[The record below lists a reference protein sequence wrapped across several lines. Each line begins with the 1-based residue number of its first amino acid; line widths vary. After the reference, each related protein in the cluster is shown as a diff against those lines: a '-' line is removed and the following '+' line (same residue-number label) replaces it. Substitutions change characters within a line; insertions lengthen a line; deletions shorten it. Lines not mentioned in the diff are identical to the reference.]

1 MARSSN
7 YSPSRHGRGWSSG
20 KPGNAAVNFLNNPN
34 VSNDAK
40 IEYIRNNGATPP
52 SGMLEGGVM
61 GIAYDVDRMARD
73 FIEEDPQVSSR
84 EQRRIDAARER
95 EEEEPESLRGQT
107 TTHYLI
113 NFCAT
118 GFGYNLRRALSQLS
132 EIQRVQQEYRQG
144 S

>member
-1 MARSSN
+1 MPRSRN
-7 YSPSRHGRGWSSG
+7 YSPSRHGTGWTG
-20 KPGNAAVNFLNNPN
+20 TKPGNAAVNFLNNPN
-34 VSNDAK
+34 VAVDAK

-52 SGMLEGGVM
+52 ASMLEQGG
-61 GIAYDVDRMARD
+61 GD
-73 FIEEDPQVSSR
+73 ETPTPPPLTPDPFT
-84 EQRRIDAARER
+84 

-118 GFGYNLRRALSQLS
+118 GFGYNLRRRLSETS

>member
-1 MARSSN
+1 MPRSRN
-7 YSPSRHGRGWSSG
+7 YSPSRHGTGWTG
-20 KPGNAAVNFLNNPN
+20 TKPGNAAVNFLNNPN
-34 VSNDAK
+34 VAVDAK

-52 SGMLEGGVM
+52 ASMLEQAGNTPNDEPSTPNPVIPDPM
-61 GIAYDVDRMARD
+61 TM
-73 FIEEDPQVSSR
+73 ED
-84 EQRRIDAARER
+84 
-95 EEEEPESLRGQT
+95 EEPESLRGQT

-118 GFGYNLRRALSQLS
+118 GFGYNLRRRLSETS

>member
-1 MARSSN
+1 MPRSRN
-7 YSPSRHGRGWSSG
+7 YSPSRHGTGWTG
-20 KPGNAAVNFLNNPN
+20 TKPGNAAVNFLNNPN
-34 VSNDAK
+34 VAVDAK

-52 SGMLEGGVM
+52 ASMLEQAGNTPNDEPSLPRYPVIPDPM
-61 GIAYDVDRMARD
+61 TM
-73 FIEEDPQVSSR
+73 ED
-84 EQRRIDAARER
+84 
-95 EEEEPESLRGQT
+95 EEPESLRGQT

-118 GFGYNLRRALSQLS
+118 GFGYNLRRRLSETS

>member
-1 MARSSN
+1 MPRSRN
-7 YSPSRHGRGWSSG
+7 YSPSRHGRGWSSS

-34 VSNDAK
+34 VAVDAK

-52 SGMLEGGVM
+52 ASMLEQAGNTPNNEPSTPTNPIIPDPM
-61 GIAYDVDRMARD
+61 SVD
-73 FIEEDPQVSSR
+73 
-84 EQRRIDAARER
+84 
-95 EEEEPESLRGQT
+95 EEPESLRGQT

-118 GFGYNLRRALSQLS
+118 GFGYNLRRRLS
-132 EIQRVQQEYRQG
+132 ETSEIERVRREYAQG

>member
-7 YSPSRHGRGWSSG
+7 YSPSRHGRGWSSS

-34 VSNDAK
+34 VAVDAK
-40 IEYIRNNGATPP
+40 IEYIINNGATPP
-52 SGMLEGGVM
+52 ASMLEQGNNDS
-61 GIAYDVDRMARD
+61 AYSPPTPLTP
-73 FIEEDPQVSSR
+73 DPMTQ
-84 EQRRIDAARER
+84 
-95 EEEEPESLRGQT
+95 EEEPESLRGQT

-118 GFGYNLRRALSQLS
+118 GFGYNLRRRLEETS

>member
-1 MARSSN
+1 MPRSRN
-7 YSPSRHGRGWSSG
+7 YSPSRHGTGWTG
-20 KPGNAAVNFLNNPN
+20 TKPGNAAVNFLNNPN
-34 VSNDAK
+34 VAVDAK

-52 SGMLEGGVM
+52 ASMLEQGSG
-61 GIAYDVDRMARD
+61 D
-73 FIEEDPQVSSR
+73 ETPTPPPLTPDPFT
-84 EQRRIDAARER
+84 

-118 GFGYNLRRALSQLS
+118 GFGYNLRRRLSETS
-132 EIQRVQQEYRQG
+132 EIQRVRREYAQG

>member
-1 MARSSN
+1 MPRSRN
-7 YSPSRHGRGWSSG
+7 YSPSRHGTGWSGS

-34 VSNDAK
+34 VAVDAK

-52 SGMLEGGVM
+52 TSMLEQADNPIVEGNTPATDPAFRQNPV
-61 GIAYDVDRMARD
+61 IPDPMA
-73 FIEEDPQVSSR
+73 Q
-84 EQRRIDAARER
+84 
-95 EEEEPESLRGQT
+95 EEEPESLRGQT

-118 GFGYNLRRALSQLS
+118 GFGYNLRRRLSETS
-132 EIQRVQQEYRQG
+132 EIQRVRQEYRQG

>member
-1 MARSSN
+1 VPRSRN
-7 YSPSRHGRGWSSG
+7 YSPSRHGRGWSSS

-34 VSNDAK
+34 VAVDAK

-52 SGMLEGGVM
+52 ASMLEQAGNTPNNEPSTPTNPIIPDPM
-61 GIAYDVDRMARD
+61 SVD
-73 FIEEDPQVSSR
+73 
-84 EQRRIDAARER
+84 
-95 EEEEPESLRGQT
+95 EEPESLRGQT

-118 GFGYNLRRALSQLS
+118 GFGYNLRRRLS
-132 EIQRVQQEYRQG
+132 ETSEIERVRREYAQG

>member
-1 MARSSN
+1 MARSSE
-7 YSPSRHGRGWSSG
+7 YSPSRHGTGWSSS

-34 VSNDAK
+34 VAADAK

-52 SGMLEGGVM
+52 PSMLEQ
-61 GIAYDVDRMARD
+61 ID
-73 FIEEDPQVSSR
+73 EETESTPTPTVSDPMTT
-84 EQRRIDAARER
+84 D
-95 EEEEPESLRGQT
+95 EEPESLRGQT

-118 GFGYNLRRALSQLS
+118 GFGYNLRRRLSETS
-132 EIQRVQQEYRQG
+132 EIQRVRREYTQG

>member
-40 IEYIRNNGATPP
+40 IEYIRNNNATPP
-52 SGMLEGGVM
+52 ASMLEQGS
-61 GIAYDVDRMARD
+61 VDDTPTPTPLTPDPMA
-73 FIEEDPQVSSR
+73 Q
-84 EQRRIDAARER
+84 
-95 EEEEPESLRGQT
+95 EEEPESLRGQT

-118 GFGYNLRRALSQLS
+118 GFGYNLRRRLSETS

>member
-7 YSPSRHGRGWSSG
+7 YSPSRHGRGWSSS

-34 VSNDAK
+34 VAVDAK
-40 IEYIRNNGATPP
+40 IEYIINNGATPP
-52 SGMLEGGVM
+52 PGMLEERPDE
-61 GIAYDVDRMARD
+61 AMARD
-73 FIEEDPQVSSR
+73 FVESDPEVSL
-84 EQRRIDAARER
+84 RER
-95 EEEEPESLRGQT
+95 VRQQRDEERDEEEPESLRGQT

-118 GFGYNLRRALSQLS
+118 GFGYNLRRRLS
-132 EIQRVQQEYRQG
+132 ETSEIERVRREYAQG

>member
-1 MARSSN
+1 VPRSRN
-7 YSPSRHGRGWSSG
+7 YSPSRHGTGWSSS

-34 VSNDAK
+34 VAVDAK

-52 SGMLEGGVM
+52 ASMLEQAGNTPNNEPSTPTNPIIPDPM
-61 GIAYDVDRMARD
+61 SVD
-73 FIEEDPQVSSR
+73 
-84 EQRRIDAARER
+84 
-95 EEEEPESLRGQT
+95 EEPESLRGQT

-118 GFGYNLRRALSQLS
+118 GFGYNLRRRLS
-132 EIQRVQQEYRQG
+132 ETSEIERVRREYAQG

>member
-1 MARSSN
+1 MPRSSE
-7 YSPSRHGRGWSSG
+7 YSPSRHGTGWPSS

-34 VSNDAK
+34 VAADAK

-52 SGMLEGGVM
+52 ASMLEG
-61 GIAYDVDRMARD
+61 RD
-73 FIEEDPQVSSR
+73 EIEESSPTTTPLVSDPMTTN
-84 EQRRIDAARER
+84 
-95 EEEEPESLRGQT
+95 EEPESLRGQT

-118 GFGYNLRRALSQLS
+118 GFGYNLRQRLSETS
-132 EIQRVQQEYRQG
+132 EIQRVRQEYRQG

>member
-1 MARSSN
+1 MPRSRN
-7 YSPSRHGRGWSSG
+7 YSPSRHGRGWSSS

-34 VSNDAK
+34 VAVDAK

-52 SGMLEGGVM
+52 ASMLEQAGNIPNNEPSTPTNPIIPDPM
-61 GIAYDVDRMARD
+61 SVD
-73 FIEEDPQVSSR
+73 
-84 EQRRIDAARER
+84 
-95 EEEEPESLRGQT
+95 EEPESLRGQT

-118 GFGYNLRRALSQLS
+118 GFGYNLRRRLS
-132 EIQRVQQEYRQG
+132 ETSEIERVRREYAQG

>member
-1 MARSSN
+1 MPRSRN
-7 YSPSRHGRGWSSG
+7 YSPSRHGTGWTG
-20 KPGNAAVNFLNNPN
+20 TKPGNAAVNFLNNPN
-34 VSNDAK
+34 VAVDAK

-52 SGMLEGGVM
+52 ASMLEQGSG
-61 GIAYDVDRMARD
+61 D
-73 FIEEDPQVSSR
+73 ETPTPPPLTPDPFT
-84 EQRRIDAARER
+84 

-118 GFGYNLRRALSQLS
+118 GFGYNLRRRLSETS

>member
-7 YSPSRHGRGWSSG
+7 YSPSRHGRGWSSS
-20 KPGNAAVNFLNNPN
+20 KPGNAAVNFLDNPN
-34 VSNDAK
+34 VANDAK

-52 SGMLEGGVM
+52 NSMLE
-61 GIAYDVDRMARD
+61 
-73 FIEEDPQVSSR
+73 QVSDD
-84 EQRRIDAARER
+84 ENPIPIPPTFIDPVTTD
-95 EEEEPESLRGQT
+95 EEPESLRGQT

-118 GFGYNLRRALSQLS
+118 GFGYNLRRRLSETS

>member
-1 MARSSN
+1 MPRSPN
-7 YSPSRHGRGWSSG
+7 YIPSRHGTGWEQNA
-20 KPGNAAVNFLNNPN
+20 PGNAAVKFLDHPN
-34 VSNDAK
+34 VAVDAK
-40 IEYIRNNGATPP
+40 IEYIQENGATPP
-52 SGMLEGGVM
+52 SSMLSENPQATRAPDNLDEAPTPTVSDP
-61 GIAYDVDRMARD
+61 IA
-73 FIEEDPQVSSR
+73 
-84 EQRRIDAARER
+84 R

-118 GFGYNLRRALSQLS
+118 GFGYNLRRRLGETS

>member
-1 MARSSN
+1 VARSSE
-7 YSPSRHGRGWSSG
+7 YSPSRHGTGWSSS

-34 VSNDAK
+34 VAADAK

-52 SGMLEGGVM
+52 PSMLEQ
-61 GIAYDVDRMARD
+61 ID
-73 FIEEDPQVSSR
+73 EETESTPTPTVSDPMTT
-84 EQRRIDAARER
+84 D
-95 EEEEPESLRGQT
+95 EEPESLRGQT

-118 GFGYNLRRALSQLS
+118 GFGYNLRRRLSETS
-132 EIQRVQQEYRQG
+132 EIQRVRREYTQG

>member
-7 YSPSRHGRGWSSG
+7 YSPSRHGRGWPSS

-34 VSNDAK
+34 VAVDAK
-40 IEYIRNNGATPP
+40 IEYIIDNGATPP
-52 SGMLEGGVM
+52 PGMLEERPDE
-61 GIAYDVDRMARD
+61 AMARD
-73 FIEEDPQVSSR
+73 FVESDPEVSP
-84 EQRRIDAARER
+84 RER
-95 EEEEPESLRGQT
+95 VRQQRDEEEPDSLRGQT

-118 GFGYNLRRALSQLS
+118 GFGYNLRRRMSETS
-132 EIQRVQQEYRQG
+132 EIQRVRQEYTQG

>member
-34 VSNDAK
+34 VADDAK
-40 IEYIRNNGATPP
+40 IEYIRENGATPP
-52 SGMLEGGVM
+52 TSMLERGS
-61 GIAYDVDRMARD
+61 VD
-73 FIEEDPQVSSR
+73 ETPTPPPTPLTPDPMTQ
-84 EQRRIDAARER
+84 
-95 EEEEPESLRGQT
+95 EEEPESLRGQT

-118 GFGYNLRRALSQLS
+118 GFGYNLRRRVSETS
-132 EIQRVQQEYRQG
+132 EIQRVRQEYTQG

>member
-1 MARSSN
+1 MARSRN
-7 YSPSRHGRGWSSG
+7 YQSDFHGTGWPSS

-34 VSNDAK
+34 VAVDAK
-40 IEYIRNNGATPP
+40 IEYIINNGATPP
-52 SGMLEGGVM
+52 ASMLEQGNNDS
-61 GIAYDVDRMARD
+61 AYSPPTPLTP
-73 FIEEDPQVSSR
+73 DPMTQ
-84 EQRRIDAARER
+84 
-95 EEEEPESLRGQT
+95 EEEPESLRGQT

-118 GFGYNLRRALSQLS
+118 GFGYNLRRRLEETS

>member
-7 YSPSRHGRGWSSG
+7 YSPSRHGRGWSSS

-34 VSNDAK
+34 VSDDAK
-40 IEYIRNNGATPP
+40 IEYIINNGATPP
-52 SGMLEGGVM
+52 ASMLEQGNNDS
-61 GIAYDVDRMARD
+61 AYSPPTPLTP
-73 FIEEDPQVSSR
+73 DPMTQ
-84 EQRRIDAARER
+84 
-95 EEEEPESLRGQT
+95 EEEPESLRGQT

-118 GFGYNLRRALSQLS
+118 GFGYNLRRRLEETS